1 MNLIQIVVLVLIHIS
16 VIHVIS
22 LFLVV
27 EINLCIAKLLLFPRI
42 QKPYRHLV
50 MSKGYTDAMKSE
62 KFTSVNF
69 KMADEGPVLA
79 HDYGRV
85 LGRG

>member
-1 MNLIQIVVLVLIHIS
+1 
-16 VIHVIS
+16 
-22 LFLVV
+22 
-27 EINLCIAKLLLFPRI
+27 
-42 QKPYRHLV
+42 